1 MLSLGQRSG
10 STTLQHPPVFHL
22 CTMPLSE
29 HFHRSLPCLT
39 SVYLTV
45 DALQASHTSGG

>member
-10 STTLQHPPVFHL
+10 STTLQHPPIFHL

-29 HFHRSLPCLT
+29 HFRRSLPCLT

-45 DALQASHTSGG
+45 DALQASHTSRG